1 MVVTALA
8 LGTLGTAFAADG
20 EEHTPEVVGYGGFQ
34 HFPGAAKGQVGGA
47 IGRVPDGNSVVFAET
62 SYAPLGFG
70 ENVLNFGGGF
80 NFGFRTRID
89 NLVPYIPVVG
99 GLGPDMVSGGGSSNY
114 VLFGAGFGA
123 HFLGSNWGVRPEF
136 RWQRYQQPE
145 TGPTPSCSWPGLFY
159 RFG

>member
-1 MVVTALA
+1 MEKST
-8 LGTLGTAFAADG
+8 T
-20 EEHTPEVVGYGGFQ
+20 EVVGYGGFQ

-89 NLVPYIPVVG
+89 NLVPYILVFG
-99 GLGPDMVSGGGSSNY
+99 GLGRDMVSGGGSSNY

-136 RWQRYQQPE
+136 RWQRYQHSGDGAN
-145 TGPTPSCSWPGLFY
+145 TFVFVAGLFY
-159 RFG
+159 RFGRR